1 MKYINLSYF
10 KPLLSNLPT
19 IAFMK
24 IHIDIDCFFV
34 SAARIQEPSL
44 EFKPVAIGG
53 RSDTKIF
60 NKDAKKQAVNF
71 ENSGSFVPTFYKA
84 YEERDD
90 DIDAFKD
97 EDGRVRGILT
107 TSSYEARAYGV
118 KTAMSIK
125 EALSLCPH
133 LIIKAPDMSL
143 YQKLSH
149 ELHEFLQTKI
159 PLVEQASIDEFYGDL
174 SGWVDDSDVPNFIA
188 ALRDEIKS
196 VTKLPVSIGAAK
208 TRYIAKL
215 STTYAK
221 PFGCRVIFENELE
234 SFIEKIPVTK
244 FAGIGKSMSEKLLD
258 AQIHTLGELS
268 KRRGTIESWGPYA
281 KELYLRVCGLSD
293 DDITTKH
300 IRKSIGIS
308 RTFDPL
314 RDRNELRRRVHVLA
328 RHLSF
333 AILKLK
339 VIPTVFHLSLNYEM
353 SQKSHKNI
361 SLCEIF
367 TEKKFDSL
375 CLKLFDEADVH
386 KRLHLIRM
394 SINCSSFTR
403 ESRKELSLIG
413 FEEDQ
418 KMYRLTNH
426 SQEIRE
432 KYGIDMLKWGSEL

>member
-1 MKYINLSYF
+1 
-10 KPLLSNLPT
+10 
-19 IAFMK
+19 MK

-34 SAARIQEPSL
+34 SAARIKEPFL
-44 EFKPVAIGG
+44 NGKPVAIGG

-60 NKDAKKQAVNF
+60 NKDAKEQSVNF

-84 YEERDD
+84 YEKSDD
-90 DIDAFKD
+90 DINAFKD
-97 EDGRVRGILT
+97 ADGRVRGILT
-107 TSSYEARAYGV
+107 TSSYEARAYGI
-118 KTAMSIK
+118 KTAMSIR
-125 EALSLCPH
+125 EALTLCSH

-149 ELHEFLQTKI
+149 ELHDFLSSKI

-174 SGWVDDSDVPNFIA
+174 SGWIDDEDIPKFIDE
-188 ALRDEIKS
+188 LRHEIKE
-196 VTKLPVSIGAAK
+196 VIKLPVSIGAAP

-215 STTYAK
+215 ATSHAK
-221 PFGCRVIFENELE
+221 PFGCKVVRHYEMRG
-234 SFIEKIPVTK
+234 FIEEIPVGA
-244 FAGIGKSMSEKLLD
+244 FAGIGKSMKAKLQS

-268 KRRGTIESWGPYA
+268 RRRGTLESWTPYA
-281 KELYLRVCGLSD
+281 KELYARVCGLSD
-293 DDITTKH
+293 DKIHTKH

-314 RDRNELRRRVHVLA
+314 FDREELRRRVHVLA

-339 VIPTVFHLSLNYEM
+339 VIPTVFHLSINYEM

-361 SLCEIF
+361 TLCEIF

-375 CLKLFDEADVH
+375 CLTLFNEADIY
-386 KRLHLIRM
+386 KRLHVIRI

-403 ESRKELSLIG
+403 ESKKELSLLN
-413 FEEDQ
+413 FADEEKMQ
-418 KMYRLTNH
+418 KLTEY
-426 SQEIRE
+426 SQNIRE